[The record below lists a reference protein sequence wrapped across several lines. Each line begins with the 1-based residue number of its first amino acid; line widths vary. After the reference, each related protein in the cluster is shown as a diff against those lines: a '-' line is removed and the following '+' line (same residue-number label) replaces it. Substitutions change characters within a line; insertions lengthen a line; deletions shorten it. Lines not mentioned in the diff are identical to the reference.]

1 MNSHT
6 LLNTEE
12 YGISSTE
19 ELEELIDEVVDEK
32 VDSYIEFKG
41 LDTRILNHSTSNPLD
56 SLLRVVCDSNSTL
69 DERKQS
75 FMYMYKSSYLS
86 KNEYCIKGLL
96 TLLSDDNIPVETRFL
111 WLNSIRFLSD
121 SLEVGL
127 HGYVY
132 WFYRHSEPILYQL
145 LSAQFILSNQLQN
158 HPYIKTHVKH
168 AHQLLYQTAKSENH
182 TVEVRSD
189 AADMLIRLGT
199 PNFREAS
206 KQIIEKLGNQ
216 FIEKRKQT
224 VYTNAQNI
232 HEITKVSQAIQ
243 ALAKK
248 TDKEEVAKL
257 NIDTIYIW
265 LQSEPIA
272 LESYQR
278 IILDTATY
286 DGYTMVDIMKYIWLT
301 IQYSDH
307 RLELEN
313 RWVEELIEMNGWCST
328 GHLVRL
334 LNVLQGF
341 DEDVV
346 VKMDEKTELRSAVYA
361 RLQFSMKKLS
371 KELQEEL
378 SMAFCGEDK
387 ELLKEFVEEY
397 SPYDELRSEYREV
410 EQSVF
415 DDWYREII
423 RSYLGETR

>member
-1 MNSHT
+1 
-6 LLNTEE
+6 
-12 YGISSTE
+12 
-19 ELEELIDEVVDEK
+19 
-32 VDSYIEFKG
+32 
-41 LDTRILNHSTSNPLD
+41 
-56 SLLRVVCDSNSTL
+56 
-69 DERKQS
+69 
-75 FMYMYKSSYLS
+75 
-86 KNEYCIKGLL
+86 
-96 TLLSDDNIPVETRFL
+96 
-111 WLNSIRFLSD
+111 
-121 SLEVGL
+121 
-127 HGYVY
+127 
-132 WFYRHSEPILYQL
+132 LYQL

-182 TVEVRSD
+182 SVEVRSD

-199 PNFREAS
+199 PNFRDAA
-206 KQIIEKLGNQ
+206 KQIIESLGNQ
-216 FIEKRKQT
+216 FIEKRRQT

-232 HEITKVSQAIQ
+232 HEITKVSQAIH

-265 LQSEPIA
+265 LQSEPVA

-286 DGYTMVDIMKYIWLT
+286 DGYTMVDIMKYIWLA

-346 VKMDEKTELRSAVYA
+346 VKMDEKAELRSAVYA

-371 KELQEEL
+371 QELQEEL

-415 DDWYREII
+415 DDWYNEII
-423 RSYLGETR
+423 RSYLGEMR